1 MNRIKELREENGWTQ
16 TQLGKLVG
24 VERTTISNY
33 EREDRQLTASVINQL
48 CDLFDVSADYLI
60 GRSSRRKNTIRATDA
75 ELLRI
80 YHNELPPDVRSI
92 VNDILD
98 KYRPAKKEK
107 TGS

>member
-1 MNRIKELREENGWTQ
+1 MNRIKDLREARGWTQ

-33 EREDRQLTASVINQL
+33 EREDRQLTTSAINQF
-48 CDLFDVSADYLI
+48 CDLFDVSADFLI
-60 GRSSRRKNTIRATDA
+60 GRSTRPEPIIRDADA

-92 VNDILD
+92 VDDILD
-98 KYRPAKKEK
+98 RYRPAKKEK